1 MPNSTVLS
9 VSQLNRYIKSLFEQ
23 NLQLK
28 DVFIRGEISNFKGQ
42 YASGHLYFTLKD
54 KDAAVKA
61 VMFRNF
67 ASRIH
72 FTPENGMTVLVR
84 GEVGVY
90 DRDGVY
96 QIYCREMQPD
106 GIGDLSLAFEQLK
119 KKLSSE
125 GLFDPAHKKPIPR
138 FPQVIG
144 IITAKSGAALQD
156 MLNILRR
163 RYPLVTVLVRS
174 VLVQGEKS
182 AADLKAAIRQMDE
195 LGLCDL
201 LIIGRGGG
209 SLEDLWSF
217 NDEALAREIFCC
229 RTPIISAVG
238 HEVDFTICDFTADL
252 RAPTPSAA
260 AELAVPD
267 KKELEFQLFSYE
279 RQMVQKIENRIHLL
293 EAQFG
298 RQKRVN
304 DSLNGRLSALQ
315 AKIEGYQNHQA
326 LRSPYY
332 ALAQVKARVEEQ
344 ISRLNTLIPV
354 RLERETARLGK
365 AAGILDSLSP
375 FKVMSRGFS
384 VITMRGKMINST
396 HQLKAGDYVTLRLA
410 DGTVPAQIL
419 QGGKGSE

>member
-1 MPNSTVLS
+1 M
-9 VSQLNRYIKSLFEQ
+9 
-23 NLQLK
+23 
-28 DVFIRGEISNFKGQ
+28 
-42 YASGHLYFTLKD
+42 
-54 KDAAVKA
+54 
-61 VMFRNF
+61 
-67 ASRIH
+67 
-72 FTPENGMTVLVR
+72 
-84 GEVGVY
+84 
-90 DRDGVY
+90 
-96 QIYCREMQPD
+96 
-106 GIGDLSLAFEQLK
+106 
-119 KKLSSE
+119 
-125 GLFDPAHKKPIPR
+125 
-138 FPQVIG
+138 
-144 IITAKSGAALQD
+144 
-156 MLNILRR
+156 
-163 RYPLVTVLVRS
+163 
-174 VLVQGEKS
+174 
-182 AADLKAAIRQMDE
+182 
-195 LGLCDL
+195 
-201 LIIGRGGG
+201 
-209 SLEDLWSF
+209 
-217 NDEALAREIFCC
+217 
-229 RTPIISAVG
+229 
-238 HEVDFTICDFTADL
+238 
-252 RAPTPSAA
+252 
-260 AELAVPD
+260 
-267 KKELEFQLFSYE
+267 EFQLFSYE